1 VNAFQHTLWW
11 VAAVMV
17 VIFLLM
23 FALPKRPAQHVEGA
37 SEADVEVAAEAGAAK
52 ESELVG

>member
-1 VNAFQHTLWW
+1 MEGFQNALWW
-11 VAAVMV
+11 VAAVMG

-37 SEADVEVAAEAGAAK
+37 GPELGAVEEK
-52 ESELVG
+52 EPQLVS